1 MPNRVHCPP
10 VRLWT
15 RLRDR
20 LRHRRTDST
29 ARRLQPPRPPQRHRF
44 LWMGLPAALLLV
56 AGCNPFLP
64 KVAVPV
70 GQWPGYEF
78 FPLARARDLDRREG
92 LELKVLPFAN
102 PQDIVHAYL
111 RGDVQIAQL
120 TTVEAVDL
128 CKRVPKRCPVVVL
141 VLDESR
147 GGDQV
152 LVHRS
157 LQSIAE
163 LRGKPVGVHPTT
175 LGPYVLSRALARH
188 GLELADVD
196 LRPMPV
202 ETMPRAFANG
212 ELVAGSLYP
221 PFSDEAQR
229 LAPVRPLFT
238 SREIPGEIFDVLV
251 VDPTMLTNQ
260 RALVVKLLR
269 TWQAAQDEWR
279 RNPQASIALMAR
291 RGGVSEADFRASLD
305 GLVFLN
311 LDRQQALFRPG
322 GVLERNLRALRQ
334 VQAQLGLMPF
344 SGPLPPVDGSL
355 ITEATRPP
363 N

>member
-1 MPNRVHCPP
+1 M
-10 VRLWT
+10 
-15 RLRDR
+15 
-20 LRHRRTDST
+20 
-29 ARRLQPPRPPQRHRF
+29 A
-44 LWMGLPAALLLV
+44 

-64 KVAVPV
+64 KLVVPV

-92 LELKVLPFAN
+92 LELTVLPFAN

-141 VLDESR
+141 VLNESL

-157 LQSIAE
+157 LTSIAE
-163 LRGKPVGVHPTT
+163 LRGKPVGITPTT

-188 GLELADVD
+188 GLGLGDVD

-202 ETMPRAFANG
+202 ETMPRAFAAG
-212 ELVAGSLYP
+212 DLAAGSLYP

-238 SREIPGEIFDVLV
+238 TREIPGEIFDVLV
-251 VDPTMLTNQ
+251 VDPTLLNSK
-260 RALVVKLLR
+260 RGLLVSLLR
-269 TWQAAQDEWR
+269 TWQAAQDELR
-279 RNPQASIALMAR
+279 RNPQGSIALMAR
-291 RGGVSEADFRASLD
+291 RGGVSEADFRASLK

-311 LDRQQALFRPG
+311 LDRQQPLFARG
-322 GVLERNLRALRQ
+322 GVLERNLQALRQ
-334 VQAQLGLMPF
+334 VQAQLGLMPA

-355 ITEATRPP
+355 IAEARRSLD
-363 N
+363 